1 MISKVILLHEYGAP
15 HHFRALYHLQSK
27 GEIREIEHI
36 EFNIVKQIVK
46 GIIYCNK
53 KMFGS
58 GFENIKK
65 FLKLLKQKNQIIIIG
80 AAPYDPIIPIL
91 LYLKKRNRLIYFTS
105 WPYWGTNFVPKKII
119 YPLQKKMWALFILKI
134 DVVTVTQ
141 TSYRAIRLQ
150 GANPVFI
157 PHSVDTSLFYVNK
170 IKRSKFTV
178 LYVGRLVAEKGIFD
192 LISLANNFKDNKNIE
207 FMIVG
212 DGPLKKAVQQSSDN
226 IIYFG
231 WVRDNKKMVEIYNSC
246 DLLIL
251 LSKRTKSWEELFGIV
266 LIEGMACGL
275 PVIATDC
282 VGPREIIKNN
292 INGFIIPQDNKQV
305 LINKLQILVDD
316 SARRKKMGLKGREIA
331 VNNYSLNKTSDQ
343 WLSFINQLP

>member
-1 MISKVILLHEYGAP
+1 
-15 HHFRALYHLQSK
+15 
-27 GEIREIEHI
+27 
-36 EFNIVKQIVK
+36 
-46 GIIYCNK
+46 
-53 KMFGS
+53 
-58 GFENIKK
+58 
-65 FLKLLKQKNQIIIIG
+65 
-80 AAPYDPIIPIL
+80 
-91 LYLKKRNRLIYFTS
+91 
-105 WPYWGTNFVPKKII
+105 
-119 YPLQKKMWALFILKI
+119 
-134 DVVTVTQ
+134 
-141 TSYRAIRLQ
+141 
-150 GANPVFI
+150 
-157 PHSVDTSLFYVNK
+157 
-170 IKRSKFTV
+170 
-178 LYVGRLVAEKGIFD
+178 
-192 LISLANNFKDNKNIE
+192 
-207 FMIVG
+207 
-212 DGPLKKAVQQSSDN
+212 
-226 IIYFG
+226 IYFG

-292 INGFIIPQDNKQV
+292 INGFIIPQDNKQT